1 MVMMEL
7 QPISISCDERAG
19 GKCLIDMM
27 EYTYISENP
36 QILVNWFTRVG
47 ITWGLD
53 GMQKPSEVEIEA
65 KSDAQVNNDFE
76 DEESE
81 IFNHLSFINN

>member
-36 QILVNWFTRVG
+36 QILVN
-47 ITWGLD
+47 
-53 GMQKPSEVEIEA
+53 
-65 KSDAQVNNDFE
+65 
-76 DEESE
+76 
-81 IFNHLSFINN
+81 